1 MFANERD
8 NKNYDIFVGGWFSDY
23 NDPLDFLNV
32 MKTGVYDSYGL
43 YSNSEYDSLIDSLTG
58 ENDNANALRF
68 TRSWKICWLHRIVV
82 LHRCTTLI
90 NITIIR
96 TG

>member
-32 MKTGVYDSYGL
+32 MKTGVYDPTASIATA
-43 YSNSEYDSLIDSLTG
+43 S
-58 ENDNANALRF
+58 
-68 TRSWKICWLHRIVV
+68 
-82 LHRCTTLI
+82 TTA
-90 NITIIR
+90 
-96 TG
+96 